1 MSVYR
6 RGMRIAP
13 GLLGF
18 ALLAACTSE
27 FTFSDSVNSRLFE
40 IKPRAE
46 FGDELS
52 TPYVIGAEFEV
63 FVEDNEQETDFVG
76 WKIESTNPKVLRLRD
91 EPYRIGDHIIGLD
104 VAAAGEGTAELLLR
118 DNFGEIRGTAAVE
131 VLRPTRAKLFAAP
144 VYALENPDFRGE
156 TARPRILA
164 GGTAT
169 FAVEY
174 LHDDIRLQGATT
186 IRAEGTD
193 ALDAAVRSSEVA
205 HNRNWVQFTP
215 VREGEHTAELW
226 LGERMVESVTIDGVG
241 PGAIFGVELIHS
253 DPATPDELAGEWLLV
268 AQAVSEDKVPV
279 YGVDFEWM
287 LEERGAYVVPG
298 DVFLYEHDEEEKFRR
313 VTARAYG
320 VETTISV
327 RIADGEPA
335 SSNDTA
341 MTCSVSG
348 SSCPVWALSLVLLGF
363 RRRRR

>member
-1 MSVYR
+1 
-6 RGMRIAP
+6 MRIAP

-52 TPYVIGAEFEV
+52 TPYVVGAEFEV
-63 FVEDNEQETDFVG
+63 FVEDNEGETDFAG
-76 WKIESTNPKVLRLRD
+76 WKIESTNPRVLRLRD
-91 EPYRIGDHIIGLD
+91 EPYRMGEHIVGLD
-104 VAAAGEGTAELLLR
+104 VEAAGEGAAELLLR
-118 DNFGEIRGTAAVE
+118 DNFGEIRGSAAVE

-144 VYALENPDFRGE
+144 IYALENPDFRGE
-156 TARPRILA
+156 VARPRILA

-174 LHDDIRLQGATT
+174 LHDDIRLQGSTK

-193 ALDAAVRSSEVA
+193 ALEAAVRSSELA
-205 HNRNWVQFTP
+205 HNRNWLQLTVA
-215 VREGEHTAELW
+215 REGEHAAELW
-226 LGERMVESVTIDGVG
+226 LGETMVERVTVDGVG
-241 PGAIFGVELIHS
+241 PAAIAGIELIDS

-268 AQAVSEDKVPV
+268 AQAVSEDKQPV
-279 YGVDFEWM
+279 YGVDFEWT
-287 LEERGAYVVPG
+287 LAEFGAYVVPG
-298 DVFLYEHDEEEKFRR
+298 DVFVYEHDDQEQFRR

-320 VETTISV
+320 VEAAISV
-327 RIADGEPA
+327 RVAAGEPA
-335 SSNDTA
+335 SSNDTSL
-341 MTCSVSG
+341 TCSVTG
-348 SSCPVWALSLVLLGF
+348 SSSPWMLALVLLGLG